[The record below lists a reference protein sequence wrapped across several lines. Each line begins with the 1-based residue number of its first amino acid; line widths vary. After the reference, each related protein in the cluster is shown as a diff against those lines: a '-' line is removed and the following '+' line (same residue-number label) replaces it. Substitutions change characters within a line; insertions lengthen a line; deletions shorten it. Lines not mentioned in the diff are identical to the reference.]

1 MVCDK
6 MKWTDLEAPK
16 AAMATLNR
24 VSGITLWEEM
34 VRDRRDFCLSK
45 CQNNKVV
52 NMLRPKCTDRRY
64 LDVLL
69 LKKESKKNM
78 PMFCYSQ
85 RIKGLSRSFQ
95 EGEFLLPDVYIYLDD
110 YWKIIHE
117 KQTKVRKTASDL
129 LKRTI
134 IKGKEVLPM
143 GNIDQLIET
152 HFVRGQIF
160 CLWPKLDL
168 CLVNAQ
174 ETSIHSLKM
183 LQSIVDT
190 LSESYGLDVDMMIE
204 GNFVELKFQ
213 NLKIQASVSVE
224 AELEKSSAFT
234 GFSENEIWAE
244 INLPSDF
251 EDEASDFKVKD
262 LHLIF
267 RTVDKVVDIQNSE
280 TTLDKKAETGIQ
292 VESYPLE
299 KSKDSQIRKS

>member
-1 MVCDK
+1 

-16 AAMATLNR
+16 SAMATLNR

-69 LKKESKKNM
+69 LKRETKKNM

-85 RIKGLSRSFQ
+85 RIKGLLRSFQ

-117 KQTKVRKTASDL
+117 KQAKARRTASEL

-143 GNIDQLIET
+143 GNVDQLIET
-152 HFVRGQIF
+152 HFVRGQLF

-183 LQSIVDT
+183 LRSIVET
-190 LSESYGLDVDMMIE
+190 LAESYGLEVEMDIE
-204 GNFVELKFQ
+204 GNFVELRFQ
-213 NLKIQASVSVE
+213 NLVIGDSSAIE

-234 GFSENEIWAE
+234 GFSGNEIWAE

-251 EDEASDFKVKD
+251 EEEGSDFKVKD

-267 RTVDKVVDIQNSE
+267 RTVDKVVELEDH
-280 TTLDKKAETGIQ
+280 TTTKNEKESDLP
-292 VESYPLE
+292 VENLPLE
-299 KSKDSQIRKS
+299 KSKEPKIRKS

>member
-1 MVCDK
+1 

-69 LKKESKKNM
+69 LKRESKKNM

-110 YWKIIHE
+110 YWKIIHD
-117 KQTKVRKTASDL
+117 KQTKARKTASDL

-183 LQSIVDT
+183 LRSIVDT
-190 LSESYGLDVDMMIE
+190 LSESYALDVDMMIE

-213 NLKIQASVSVE
+213 NLRIPDSGSVE
-224 AELEKSSAFT
+224 AELEKSPAFT
-234 GFSENEIWAE
+234 GFSGDEIWAE

-251 EDEASDFKVKD
+251 EEEGSDFKVKD

-267 RTVDKVVDIQNSE
+267 RTVDKVVELEESDV
-280 TTLDKKAETGIQ
+280 TTDKQDAPVLQ
-292 VESYPLE
+292 VDTIPIE
-299 KSKDSQIRKS
+299 KSKESSLRKS